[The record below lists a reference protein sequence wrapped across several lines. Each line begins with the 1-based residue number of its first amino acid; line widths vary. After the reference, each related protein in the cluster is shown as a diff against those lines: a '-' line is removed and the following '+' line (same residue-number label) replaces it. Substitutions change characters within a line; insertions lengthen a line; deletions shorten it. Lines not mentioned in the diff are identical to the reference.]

1 MNEKYHVAKENSI
14 DMSFKVNDL
23 SKLTISTD
31 ELVVLLSNLLDNAIE
46 ACQRLPDNRAIEC
59 TILLEKTLFISI
71 RNTSAPVKIVNGRIE
86 TSKKPEKEHGFGLAG
101 VLQVLEQLN
110 GEYAMNYSDNWFQFV
125 AEIPM

>member
-1 MNEKYHVAKENSI
+1 
-14 DMSFKVNDL
+14 MSFKVNDL